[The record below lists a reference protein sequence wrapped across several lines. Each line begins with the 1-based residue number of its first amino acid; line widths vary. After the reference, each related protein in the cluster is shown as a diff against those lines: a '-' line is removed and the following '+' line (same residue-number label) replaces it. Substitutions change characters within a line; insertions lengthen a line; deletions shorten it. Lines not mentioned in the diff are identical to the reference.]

1 MQILGNIFNAVIFV
15 SAIGS
20 IFTVISLFVNHVLRC
35 NLPLWFS
42 LCGMIFFAV
51 PFLSPDVF
59 LISPE
64 IQNWINGFRIASF
77 LWACGCGV
85 LIAHDMIRLM
95 LAKRAIKRYQICNNE
110 RLNNI
115 YTKCAAATTLKNVPI
130 L

>member
-20 IFTVISLFVNHVLRC
+20 IFTVILLFVNHVLRC
-35 NLPLWFS
+35 NVPLWFS
-42 LCGMIFFAV
+42 FCGMIFFVV

-64 IQNWINGFRIASF
+64 IQDWINGFRIAGF

-85 LIAHDMIRLM
+85 FLAHDMIGCL
-95 LAKRAIKRYQICNNE
+95 L
-110 RLNNI
+110 
-115 YTKCAAATTLKNVPI
+115 YTSPSPRDM
-130 L
+130 